1 MVSLAPPRLSIVEST
16 IKERSFFS
24 LLLFCFADFVFTFL
38 QFVRIPQNSAS
49 KLMAP
54 KFSSHPRRR
63 RRRGRRLGA
72 SRVES
77 VIHTRRQGVECSA
90 EYRICPITVIRHC
103 HSRHWTLPGALSGG
117 GALLISNSQHSR
129 GLYMNFEY
137 LIAKVSQ
144 KEKDRG
150 ERERGE
156 NAVLGVRLVGH
167 SGDRLSRSVRP
178 CLSGP
183 LSLSLSIHL

>member
-1 MVSLAPPRLSIVEST
+1 MPLMNCWVFCSPFSKMVSLAPPRLSIVEST
-16 IKERSFFS
+16 IKERSFFQS
-24 LLLFCFADFVFTFL
+24 FTFCFADFVFTFL
-38 QFVRIPQNSAS
+38 QFVRIPENSAS

-54 KFSSHPRRR
+54 KFSSHRRR
-63 RRRGRRLGA
+63 RRLRGRGLEA

-77 VIHTRRQGVECSA
+77 VIHTRQQGVECSA

-103 HSRHWTLPGALSGG
+103 HSRHWTLPGALSGREREG

-144 KEKDRG
+144 KEKDREK
-150 ERERGE
+150 EREE
-156 NAVLGVRLVGH
+156 KMQCWVCA
-167 SGDRLSRSVRP
+167 
-178 CLSGP
+178 
-183 LSLSLSIHL
+183 

>member
-1 MVSLAPPRLSIVEST
+1 MAHSRKWFRWRLHAYRLWKAQSKNEVF
-16 IKERSFFS
+16 FFS
-24 LLLFCFADFVFTFL
+24 LLLFCLADFVFTLL

-54 KFSSHPRRR
+54 KFSSHRRR
-63 RRRGRRLGA
+63 RRRRCLGA

-103 HSRHWTLPGALSGG
+103 HSRHWTLPGALSGRERG
-117 GALLISNSQHSR
+117 GRGVLLISNSKHSR

-144 KEKDRG
+144 KEKDR
-150 ERERGE
+150 EREE
-156 NAVLGVRLVGH
+156 KMQCWVCA
-167 SGDRLSRSVRP
+167 
-178 CLSGP
+178 
-183 LSLSLSIHL
+183 

>member
-54 KFSSHPRRR
+54 KFSSHRRRR

-103 HSRHWTLPGALSGG
+103 HSRHWTLPGALSARGERGEG

-144 KEKDRG
+144 KEKDREK
-150 ERERGE
+150 EREE
-156 NAVLGVRLVGH
+156 KMQCWVCA
-167 SGDRLSRSVRP
+167 
-178 CLSGP
+178 
-183 LSLSLSIHL
+183 

>member
-16 IKERSFFS
+16 IKERSFFFS
-24 LLLFCFADFVFTFL
+24 LLLFCLADFVFTLL

-54 KFSSHPRRR
+54 KFSSHRRR
-63 RRRGRRLGA
+63 CRRGLGA

-103 HSRHWTLPGALSGG
+103 HSRHWTLPGALSGKEREG
-117 GALLISNSQHSR
+117 GALLISNSKHSR

-144 KEKDRG
+144 KEKDREG
-150 ERERGE
+150 ERERE
-156 NAVLGVRLVGH
+156 EKMQCWVCA
-167 SGDRLSRSVRP
+167 
-178 CLSGP
+178 
-183 LSLSLSIHL
+183 

>member
-16 IKERSFFS
+16 IKERSFFFS
-24 LLLFCFADFVFTFL
+24 LLLFCFADFVFTLL

-54 KFSSHPRRR
+54 KFSSYRRR
-63 RRRGRRLGA
+63 CRRGLGA
-72 SRVES
+72 SRDES

-103 HSRHWTLPGALSGG
+103 HSRHWTLPGALSGREREREG
-117 GALLISNSQHSR
+117 GALLISNSKHSR

-144 KEKDRG
+144 KEKDR
-150 ERERGE
+150 ESEE
-156 NAVLGVRLVGH
+156 KMQCWVCA
-167 SGDRLSRSVRP
+167 
-178 CLSGP
+178 
-183 LSLSLSIHL
+183 